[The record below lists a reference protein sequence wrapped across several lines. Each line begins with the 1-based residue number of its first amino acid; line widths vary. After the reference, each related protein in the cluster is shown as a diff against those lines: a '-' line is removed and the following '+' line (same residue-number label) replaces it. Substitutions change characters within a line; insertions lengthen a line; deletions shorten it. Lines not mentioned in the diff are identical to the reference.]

1 MPTSPTEP
9 SVAPAPPDGAS
20 AASGAGEGSSPP
32 PLPSVFRAAEQS
44 AEFQDHLRAHY
55 RQTRRVPAAIGAE
68 IRLLLDDGRL
78 YDQGTATIRNISP
91 SGALLGDIHLPRDSF
106 PAAAFRVELR
116 LRGESYEGIGI
127 HARPVRFEPAL
138 RGLGV
143 QFEEIFVAA

>member
-1 MPTSPTEP
+1 MATSPTEC
-9 SVAPAPPDGAS
+9 SVTPAPADGAR
-20 AASGAGEGSSPP
+20 AAPGAGEGVPGP

-55 RQTRRVPAAIGAE
+55 RETRRVAAEIGAE
-68 IRLLLDDGRL
+68 IRLLLNDGRL
-78 YDQGTATIRNISP
+78 YDQGTAVIRNISP
-91 SGALLGDIHLPRDSF
+91 SGALLGDVHLPRDSF

-116 LRGESYEGIGI
+116 LRGEPYEGIGI
-127 HARPVRFEPAL
+127 HARPVRFEPGL